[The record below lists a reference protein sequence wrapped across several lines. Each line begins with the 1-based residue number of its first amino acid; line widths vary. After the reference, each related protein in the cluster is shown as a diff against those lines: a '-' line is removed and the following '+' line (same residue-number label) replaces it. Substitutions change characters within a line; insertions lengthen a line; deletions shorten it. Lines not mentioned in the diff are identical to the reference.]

1 LISIRWNYFV
11 VSSSKPAGRPTEAAA
26 AADASKL
33 QVTVMR
39 LGHGTVCCCDDGRPD
54 IGDAFVFFFFF
65 YFAILL
71 GQND

>member
-11 VSSSKPAGRPTEAAA
+11 VLRRSRPTEAAA

-39 LGHGTVCCCDDGRPD
+39 LGRGTG
-54 IGDAFVFFFFF
+54 
-65 YFAILL
+65 LL
-71 GQND
+71 L

>member
-33 QVTVMR
+33 YVRAVMR
-39 LGHGTVCCCDDGRPD
+39 LGHARFAAVTTVGNIFDLRR
-54 IGDAFVFFFFF
+54 
-65 YFAILL
+65 
-71 GQND
+71 

>member
-11 VSSSKPAGRPTEAAA
+11 VSPSKPAGRPTEAA

-39 LGHGTVCCCDDGRPD
+39 VGHGTVCCCDDVGNIFDLRR
-54 IGDAFVFFFFF
+54 
-65 YFAILL
+65 
-71 GQND
+71 